1 MAGARTPPPRLRVE
15 PRLKQGPASSPRPQ
29 PLATKPNTTKS
40 AMKVTWAR
48 QSDRFFPNLPKPR
61 LPRFNLGRNFNFNFN
76 LGFDLSG
83 FSMSDR
89 AVITAGVMMAVASAS
104 FATYMVSTDHSHPQF
119 NGVDHLMI
127 FAQQGHS
134 ATEPLIARVP
144 GSPDNDDQGIDYAP
158 TGAIPG
164 GSDAPPEP
172 LYKLPSVNAPEEV
185 ILKDFTLRGVSGN
198 VAMVDGPDGLYRL
211 QTGSALP
218 GGGEVLAIEWRR
230 GTFVVVTTRGIIEEA
245 QP

>member
-1 MAGARTPPPRLRVE
+1 MAGAKTSPPRLRVE
-15 PRLKQGPASSPRPQ
+15 PRLKQGAASSPRTQ
-29 PLATKPNTTKS
+29 PLNTKLNTKLT
-40 AMKVTWAR
+40 MNVTRAG
-48 QSDRFFPNLPKPR
+48 QADRFFPSVPRPR
-61 LPRFNLGRNFNFNFN
+61 LPRFNLGRGFNFN
-76 LGFDLSG
+76 FDLSG
-83 FSMSDR
+83 FSVSDR
-89 AVITAGVMMAVASAS
+89 AVITGGVMMAVASAS
-104 FATYMVSTDHSHPQF
+104 FATYMVSTDHSNPQF

-127 FAQQGHS
+127 FAQQGRS
-134 ATEPLIARVP
+134 PTEPLIARVP
-144 GSPDNDDQGIDYAP
+144 GAPDSDDQGIDYSP

-164 GSDAPPEP
+164 GSDAPPTP

-211 QTGSALP
+211 ETGSALP
-218 GGGEVLAIEWRR
+218 GGGEVLAIEWRK